1 MLLRVNK
8 HEKYLSSLYPPVYQR
23 TIKLQKT
30 CFPDAG
36 CNKTGITV
44 VVYSYNCCI
53 PVNSGKLSLLNW
65 TGLQQEHEFNSGN
78 NENQFKKRKKA
89 EMAEVQELLP

>member
-1 MLLRVNK
+1 MRNICLLYTK
-8 HEKYLSSLYPPVYQR
+8 DILLYTGIPVYQG

-44 VVYSYNCCI
+44 VVSCYNSCI

-65 TGLQQEHEFNSGN
+65 SGLQQEHEFNSDN
-78 NENQFKKRKKA
+78 NEN
-89 EMAEVQELLP
+89 